1 MAKDWLQDIKD
12 GWWSVEQMQDT
23 DEYRM
28 SVADLYIKSL
38 IDGIE
43 TCRKRLTE
51 AQQTI
56 RMAYS
61 DLPDKKYDAEATLEG
76 YMTRHNLEEW

>member
-1 MAKDWLQDIKD
+1 MNEKFLKEVKDRYTLPYGEEYPTADALDIGMD
-12 GWWSVEQMQDT
+12 VD
-23 DEYRM
+23 
-28 SVADLYIKSL
+28 AL
-38 IDGIE
+38 
-43 TCRKRLTE
+43 LTILESIQQQLKE